1 MKYDIQRFDDPAF
14 FKWLDGLDPSR
25 TGSKCGF
32 NKAVIM
38 GYVAMDALAT
48 WADDRFYSV
57 PDGMGNISMMSYF
70 MTSEGKRLFVAF
82 IYGSNYG
89 SNNRAVLMEITTL
102 QLLVAPL
109 GVRTPTGRKIMVPL
123 VPSIGA
129 PNDKKP
135 LRNAMINPSE
145 ESFIGVREEEDVNF
159 LINVKQQTTED
170 KPPEIKTYLKVEIG
184 HPALAMSTVNHN
196 LELASL
202 AVTGGNP

>member
-1 MKYDIQRFDDPAF
+1 MKYEIQRFDDPAF
-14 FKWLDGLDPSR
+14 FKWLDGLDPFR

-70 MTSEGKRLFVAF
+70 MTSEGKKVFVAF
-82 IYGSNYG
+82 IYGN
-89 SNNRAVLMEITTL
+89 NNRAVIMEITLL

-123 VPSIGA
+123 VPSIAA

-135 LRNAMINPSE
+135 LRNAMINPQD
-145 ESFIGVREEEDVNF
+145 ESYLGVREEEDINF
-159 LINVKQQTTED
+159 LINVKPQTTED
-170 KPPEIKTYLKVEIG
+170 KTPEIKTYLKVEIG
-184 HPALAMSTVNHN
+184 HPALAMATINQN